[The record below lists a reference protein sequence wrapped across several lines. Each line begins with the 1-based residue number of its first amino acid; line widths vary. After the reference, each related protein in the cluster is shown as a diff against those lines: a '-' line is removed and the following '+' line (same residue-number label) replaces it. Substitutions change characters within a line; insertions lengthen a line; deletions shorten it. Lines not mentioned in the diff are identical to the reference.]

1 MVLHTHAGF
10 VAFDYIGKKISDFIS
25 FAADG
30 TKFVFGTEIIGNFA
44 FGVLPI
50 IIYFSMFTSMLY
62 YLGFMQY
69 VIKKVSWLF
78 TVTCGTTAGESMGKV
93 SQGIYIPKLK
103 IYVKSLKI
111 HRSRSM
117 FTRHSVKTLRDLVG
131 LA

>member
-1 MVLHTHAGF
+1 
-10 VAFDYIGKKISDFIS
+10 
-25 FAADG
+25 
-30 TKFVFGTEIIGNFA
+30 
-44 FGVLPI
+44 
-50 IIYFSMFTSMLY
+50 
-62 YLGFMQY
+62 MQY